1 VSRVQS
7 AWKKPTPATIP
18 FVTHRDLSDAELDEI
33 ERLCVAASRAPWT
46 AWIGGGIGGPEFI
59 SVSSRRELN

>member
-1 VSRVQS
+1 
-7 AWKKPTPATIP
+7 
-18 FVTHRDLSDAELDEI
+18 VTHRDLSDAELDEI